1 MDKGVYDIF
10 VLEDSPERIKWFRT
24 TFGDCNLVFTD
35 DIQTACD
42 ELRTKEYDLIFL
54 DRDLGHPRG
63 ESGEDV
69 AWVMKEEQLAKNAC
83 IVVHTVNPRGQ
94 RNIKRYLGQY
104 HSNVNMIAFPKLLK
118 MGRGDFGLD
127 SP

>member
-10 VLEDSPERIKWFRT
+10 ILEDSPERIKWFRQ

-35 DIQTACD
+35 DIETACD
-42 ELRTKEYDLIFL
+42 ELRTKDYDMIFL

-63 ESGEDV
+63 ENGEDV
-69 AWVMKEEQLAKNAC
+69 AWVMKEEKLAKNAC

-104 HSNVNMIAFPKLLK
+104 HNNVNMIDFTKLRK
-118 MGRGDFGLD
+118 MKKEDFGMTA
-127 SP
+127 